1 MKVAKRFRF
10 EAAHRLPWHPG
21 ACRHLHGH
29 SYRLEVGLE
38 GDPDARGILV
48 DFQDL
53 KRLVQ
58 PLIDT
63 WDHATLVASDDTAL
77 QDALDALG
85 SRYVVLPFDSTAENL
100 CAYVADYLI
109 REAGDWLRARGVR
122 RLWVRLAETET
133 SFAETERALIRDV
146 RPEPAA
152 HAEAR

>member
-1 MKVAKRFRF
+1 MKIAKRFRF

-29 SYRLEVGLE
+29 SYRLTVGLE
-38 GDPDARGILV
+38 GTPDARGILV

-53 KRLVQ
+53 KRVVQ

-63 WDHATLVASDDTAL
+63 WDHATLVASNDTAL
-77 QDALDALG
+77 QEVLETLG

-100 CAYVADYLI
+100 CTYVAHHLI

-133 SFAETERALIRDV
+133 SFAEIECALVHDV
-146 RPEPAA
+146 HSEPAA

>member
-29 SYRLEVGLE
+29 SYRLVVGLE

-77 QDALDALG
+77 QEALDALG

-100 CAYVADYLI
+100 CTYVADYLI
-109 REAGDWLRARGVR
+109 REAGDWLRARGVW

-133 SFAETERALIRDV
+133 SFAETERALLRDV

>member
-1 MKVAKRFRF
+1 MKIAKRFRF

-29 SYRLEVGLE
+29 SYHLIVGLE
-38 GDPDARGILV
+38 GTPDARGMLI

-63 WDHATLVASDDTAL
+63 WDHATLVASDDTTL
-77 QDALDALG
+77 QDALEALG

-100 CAYVADYLI
+100 CTYVADHLI
-109 REAGDWLRARGVR
+109 REAGAWLQARGIQK
-122 RLWVRLAETET
+122 LWVRLAETET
-133 SFAETERALIRDV
+133 SFAETERILV
-146 RPEPAA
+146 PNVYPEPVVYAKT
-152 HAEAR
+152 R

>member
-1 MKVAKRFRF
+1 MKIAKQFRF

-29 SYRLEVGLE
+29 SYRLTVGLE
-38 GDPDARGILV
+38 GTPDARGILV

-53 KRLVQ
+53 KRLLN
-58 PLIDT
+58 PLIES

-77 QDALDALG
+77 QEALDVLG

-100 CAYVADYLI
+100 CTYVADYLI
-109 REAGDWLRARGVR
+109 REAGEWLRARGVR

-133 SFAETERALIRDV
+133 SFAETECALVSDV
-146 RPEPAA
+146 RPQPAT
-152 HAEAR
+152 HAETH